1 MTEKEKAARREIKKE
16 SAACRYSEALK
27 AGPHKELMARLLSN
41 RAMAY
46 SKGGRHAD
54 ALADAEEA
62 VRLAPTWDKPCMR
75 QGTAFLGLQR
85 LPEAIA
91 AFVQAWKVGQGSSCL
106 LLDGSC
112 PLLQ

>member
-1 MTEKEKAARREIKKE
+1 M
-16 SAACRYSEALK
+16 CRYSEAVK
-27 AGPHKELMARLLSN
+27 AGPDKELRARLLSN

-62 VRLAPTWDKPCMR
+62 ARLAPAWDKPCMR
-75 QGTAFLGLQR
+75 QGTALLGLQR

-91 AFVQAWKVGQGSSCL
+91 AFVQAWKVSQGSSHPV
-106 LLDGSC
+106 LDV
-112 PLLQ
+112 